1 MISDLRLALRS
12 PLKAPG
18 VTAVSVPMLAPGI
31 GAVTAVFSAVEAVL
45 VHRLPYSHPEQLYGL
60 EFAAFEQVGLFSVQE
75 FPRHE

>member
-12 PLKAPG
+12 LLNAPG
-18 VTAVSVPMLAPGI
+18 FAAVSVLILAPGI

>member
-1 MISDLRLALRS
+1 MVSDLRLALRS

-31 GAVTAVFSAVEAVL
+31 GAVTAVFSGVEAVL
-45 VHRLPYSHPEQLYGL
+45 LHPLPNAHPEQRYGL
-60 EFAAFEQVGLFSVQE
+60 ESAAFEQVGLFSFPE